1 MFRGSRGRQGIGGF
15 GLQERSTEGTKVR
28 GGTERPVCV
37 VDGKVWFAL
46 ALQKLTG
53 WPVHAA
59 MSHLKRF
66 NQTRTDENTSTV
78 ECQLMHI
85 SLF

>member
-1 MFRGSRGRQGIGGF
+1 MRGR
-15 GLQERSTEGTKVR
+15 
-28 GGTERPVCV
+28 TERPVCV

-59 MSHLKRF
+59 VSHLKRF
-66 NQTRTDENTSTV
+66 NQTRTGEKMSTL
-78 ECQLMHI
+78 ECQMMHI
-85 SLF
+85 SLYSTL